1 MINQSISEFTVGQCL
16 ANLKYYAMRI
26 TTVFREYS
34 ELDQKSE
41 YAITLMESMRGN
53 INDYTQVFK
62 DLLVVIC
69 NDYVIT
75 ELNGTIRAFV
85 SKFNPKEPELSFVNF
100 LVERNSLVHEY
111 YNREFLDER
120 VRIVLSNY
128 LDGALGVVQI
138 LGDYVKEKGIS
149 DLVIKKGRK

>member
-1 MINQSISEFTVGQCL
+1 
-16 ANLKYYAMRI
+16 MRI